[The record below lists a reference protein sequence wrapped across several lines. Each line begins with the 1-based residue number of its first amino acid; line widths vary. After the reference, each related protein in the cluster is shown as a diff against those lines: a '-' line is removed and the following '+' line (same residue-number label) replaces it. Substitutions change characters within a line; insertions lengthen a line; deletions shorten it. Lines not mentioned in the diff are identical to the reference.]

1 MHGTTECQ
9 QQKNNSRLESIAMA
23 IRAEAQSGQG
33 NVLALLALLR
43 LLEGLHQDIRDNFF
57 MESLP
62 NDRQALYTLLKNIE
76 DEGGWPFIQ
85 RMKLRSLLANLP
97 NNTLYELEPDERQHL
112 PSSVKVPNLNLVSS
126 KEKSHDV

>member
-1 MHGTTECQ
+1 MHGTKECQ
-9 QQKNNSRLESIAMA
+9 QQKNNSRLESIALA
-23 IRAEAQSGQG
+23 IRAEAQSCQG
-33 NVLALLALLR
+33 DVLALLALLR
-43 LLEGLHQDIRDNFF
+43 LLEGLHQDIRDHLF

-62 NDRQALYTLLKNIE
+62 NDRLALYTLLKNIE

-97 NNTLYELEPDERQHL
+97 NNTLYELEPDKRQHL
-112 PSSVKVPNLNLVSS
+112 QSSVKVPNLNLVSS